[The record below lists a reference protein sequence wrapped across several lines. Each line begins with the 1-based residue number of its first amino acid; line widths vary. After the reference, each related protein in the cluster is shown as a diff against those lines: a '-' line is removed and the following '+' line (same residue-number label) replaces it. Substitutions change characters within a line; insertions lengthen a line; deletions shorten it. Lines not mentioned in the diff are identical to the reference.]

1 MVNARLR
8 ERARLAFFFANPRHF
23 NFVNCEYL
31 IVKLNCENKIVLNPS
46 ARLSDSILAAELNK
60 RHHGFS
66 VVFLMPLFSLLTSFC
81 VKVYKNE
88 QLYRG
93 FD

>member
-23 NFVNCEYL
+23 NFANCAENS

-46 ARLSDSILAAELNK
+46 ARLSDSILAAEFK
-60 RHHGFS
+60 
-66 VVFLMPLFSLLTSFC
+66 
-81 VKVYKNE
+81 
-88 QLYRG
+88 
-93 FD
+93 